1 MINKHI
7 QGLAELENEYKTS
20 LSEGLSARE
29 ARVRLENENKKNK
42 NRGYSLFVP
51 KKKNGAD
58 KLFSFVCSPFAIL
71 LLLMAILTA
80 IFGRWYFFFPAPFVF
95 YLSRTSV
102 RKAQGFAIR
111 AKNMPP
117 AYFLNA
123 LTVHQEIRK
132 PTPNFSNKR
141 HPSFLVGVVFLISV
155 DLSVAD
161 AQPRR
166 VS

>member
-58 KLFSFVCSPFAIL
+58 KLFSF
-71 LLLMAILTA
+71 
-80 IFGRWYFFFPAPFVF
+80 
-95 YLSRTSV
+95 
-102 RKAQGFAIR
+102 
-111 AKNMPP
+111 
-117 AYFLNA
+117 
-123 LTVHQEIRK
+123 
-132 PTPNFSNKR
+132 
-141 HPSFLVGVVFLISV
+141 
-155 DLSVAD
+155 
-161 AQPRR
+161 
-166 VS
+166 